1 MQLSIVIPTRNRAS
15 QLERTLQNLLL
26 QTIPTQDFEVVV
38 VDNDSGDET
47 PEFLR
52 RFGQRFPNWQCFRQP
67 KPGAAAARNAGIA
80 SCQGAIV
87 LFIDDDVIAEPDLVR
102 QHLKSHDS
110 HPGCAVLGR
119 VLNGWNQNDSAFH
132 WVISQKE
139 LLHSF
144 RFPDSSNVPFQH
156 LYTCNASI
164 PRDLLLK
171 AGLFDEQ
178 FAGAAFEDTD
188 LGYRLMR
195 LGCQIL
201 FNPEATVLHEPVLS
215 LKSFMRKRFDAGAA
229 LYRLLSKHPELET
242 TMLPSR
248 LRRGLRWALGWSVS
262 PLPLIFDKHLPFA
275 PLLFPVLGKAC
286 WYHFEYLF
294 WTGYHQ
300 AARSEDRTTNTA
312 VCKPAG

>member
-1 MQLSIVIPTRNRAS
+1 MSDPLPVKALSDVVIVVPTRNRAS

-132 WVISQKE
+132 WVIT
-139 LLHSF
+139 LF
-144 RFPDSSNVPFQH
+144 GFPTRPMSPFNIFTPATHQFLGICCSRRACSTSS
-156 LYTCNASI
+156 L
-164 PRDLLLK
+164 R
-171 AGLFDEQ
+171 EQ
-178 FAGAAFEDTD
+178 LSRIRTW
-188 LGYRLMR
+188 
-195 LGCQIL
+195 
-201 FNPEATVLHEPVLS
+201 ATV
-215 LKSFMRKRFDAGAA
+215 
-229 LYRLLSKHPELET
+229 
-242 TMLPSR
+242 
-248 LRRGLRWALGWSVS
+248 
-262 PLPLIFDKHLPFA
+262 
-275 PLLFPVLGKAC
+275 
-286 WYHFEYLF
+286 
-294 WTGYHQ
+294 
-300 AARSEDRTTNTA
+300 
-312 VCKPAG
+312 